1 MVSSIIIF
9 IFTALI
15 FLTVGI
21 FIGYFAQ
28 QRKFVAKS
36 SSSPTSDKLGH
47 TTRRT
52 HDQPSVPAAP
62 EYAPIHAKGTVEE
75 HVQGFGMKKNQAYA
89 PSAVATGG
97 QSQRPEEHTYSS
109 VQVGNNYVSYS

>member
-1 MVSSIIIF
+1 MF

-21 FIGYFAQ
+21 FIGYFAHK
-28 QRKFVAKS
+28 RKFTAKG
-36 SSSPTSDKLGH
+36 SSSPTLDKPAH
-47 TTRRT
+47 MTRHT